1 MSDKVLAVVAG
12 KELTEADFQYFMEQL
27 PPQQQ
32 MYANQPGAKSYFVEQ
47 MVEFYLFAQYGEDLK
62 LDESE
67 KYERIMA
74 NIKREVLSNMA
85 MQECVAGI
93 SVTEEEKKAYYET
106 TKRQF
111 SKPATCHAKHIL
123 MENEEELK
131 AVLADIQSKTI
142 TFEEAAKKFS
152 TCPSGQ
158 KGGDL
163 GNFGKGQMVPAFER
177 AAFTG
182 EIGTVIGPVE
192 TPFGYHLIL
201 VEDRT
206 EEEIQEYAD
215 VEEQVEKKLIDQKQR
230 TVYEAKVSELRAKYC

>member
-1 MSDKVLAVVAG
+1 MNNKILAVVAG
-12 KELTEADFQYFMEQL
+12 KTLTEADFQDFLEQL

-32 MYANQPGAKSYFVEQ
+32 MYVNQPGGKNYLVEQ
-47 MVEFYLFAQYGEDLK
+47 MVEFHLLAKYGEDLK
-62 LDESE
+62 LDETD
-67 KYERIMA
+67 KYARIMA

-93 SVTEEEKKAYYET
+93 SITEEEKKAYFET

-123 MENEEELK
+123 MEKEDELN
-131 AVLADIQSKTI
+131 AVLADIQACNM
-142 TFEEAAKKFS
+142 TFEEAAKKYS

-163 GNFGKGQMVPAFER
+163 GSFGKGQMVPAFER

-182 EIGTVIGPVE
+182 EIGKILGPVE

-201 VEDRT
+201 VEGRT
-206 EEEIQEYAD
+206 EEVVQEYAD
-215 VEEQVEKKLIDQKQR
+215 VEETVGKTLLVQKQQAA
-230 TVYEAKVSELRAKYC
+230 YDAKIKELKAKYC